1 MVKFDNFTAK
11 YLKFFFDKRSNYILP
26 GLKDLKRQVSKSINT
41 NINYKIEDYTIS
53 LSKINKLADTEWVD
67 QDILNNLDPLTK
79 NKKISWTYKKID
91 HNIYIKTTVEKFS
104 SLQDR
109 LVILLNM
116 LNFLYDQ
123 KEIKEERPINMYLV
137 LSSLKK
143 QLIDEK
149 FIKTNTID
157 VKNVNSG
164 YTDFIVNEIFIWR
177 EEEFEKVIFHEMVHY
192 MDLDVRNMAFSDK
205 DLPHDINGPKSYYEA
220 FTDVWANI
228 YHLIYLSLLT
238 KKSVD
243 SLFQIEFQFIKNQA
257 NLFNNVF
264 ELKDWSKRKVVK
276 QNTPAFTY
284 YILKYLIFEKII
296 KAKTLDILKQPKE
309 LLTQIFSERFK
320 ENSYF
325 NVNSTRMT
333 LIQIK

>member
-11 YLKFFFDKRSNYILP
+11 YLKLFFDKRNNYILP

-53 LSKINKLADTEWVD
+53 LPKIKKLADTEWVD
-67 QDILNNLDPLTK
+67 QDVLNNLDSLTE
-79 NKKISWTYKKID
+79 NKKISWTYKRIN
-91 HNIYIKTTVEKFS
+91 HNIYIKTTFDKFIS
-104 SLQDR
+104 FKDR
-109 LVILLNM
+109 LIILLNM

-123 KEIKEERPINMYLV
+123 KEIKEDRPINMYLV
-137 LSSLKK
+137 LSPLKK

-220 FTDVWANI
+220 FTDIWANI

-284 YILKYLIFEKII
+284 YILKYIIFEKII
-296 KAKTLDILKQPKE
+296 KANSLDILKQPKE
-309 LLTQIFSERFK
+309 LLAQIFSERFK
-320 ENSYF
+320 ENSYLD
-325 NVNSTRMT
+325 VNSTRMT